1 MCYRWVCSCTV
12 LSHEKPQT
20 LRICHRFLHASALR
34 NGLQSRGWVWVVVAF
49 LNVLPFGLP
58 LNSTRSLK
66 APNPGHMLLL
76 LHARALR
83 HGLQSLGWV
92 WVVVAFL
99 NVLPLGLQL
108 HSTQS

>member
-49 LNVLPFGLP
+49 LNVLPLGLP
-58 LNSTRSLK
+58 LHSIRSSK
-66 APNPGHMLLL
+66 APNPGDMLLF
-76 LHARALR
+76 LHAIVFLHNFEINAWVW
-83 HGLQSLGWV
+83 GWV
-92 WVVVAFL
+92 TGWASIL
-99 NVLPLGLQL
+99 
-108 HSTQS
+108 